1 MSSRLPIRVVLAD
14 DHSMVREALARTLED
29 GGAITVV
36 GQASDGFE
44 VLGIVESTDPE
55 IVVLDYSMPNLDA
68 PGVVEALLRKDSS
81 IKILVLTV
89 HENIHYAM
97 RVLESGA
104 HGYLIKSAA
113 VEELVAAIQIVQSG
127 GIYISPK
134 VSPEVLRQMRT
145 PKRQRVGLEA
155 LSQREFDLLRILGAG
170 KSLQQCAKEM
180 KVSTSTASTYRS
192 RVMEKLKLESTAEL
206 IRFALEHDVVG

>member
-68 PGVVEALLRKDSS
+68 PGVVETLLRKDSS

-180 KVSTSTASTYRS
+180 KASTSTASTYRS

>member
-68 PGVVEALLRKDSS
+68 PGVVETLLRKDSS

-192 RVMEKLKLESTAEL
+192 RVIEKLKLESTAEL

>member
-68 PGVVEALLRKDSS
+68 PGVVETLLRKDSS

-113 VEELVAAIQIVQSG
+113 VEELVAD
-127 GIYISPK
+127 
-134 VSPEVLRQMRT
+134 R
-145 PKRQRVGLEA
+145 
-155 LSQREFDLLRILGAG
+155 
-170 KSLQQCAKEM
+170 KS
-180 KVSTSTASTYRS
+180 
-192 RVMEKLKLESTAEL
+192 
-206 IRFALEHDVVG
+206 VV

>member
-1 MSSRLPIRVVLAD
+1 
-14 DHSMVREALARTLED
+14 MVREALARTLED

-68 PGVVEALLRKDSS
+68 PGVVETLLRKDSS

>member
-68 PGVVEALLRKDSS
+68 PGVVETLLRKDSS